1 VIATTEIDAA
11 RPILPG
17 RPTPYLPS
25 LGLEDTVHVAGPS
38 GLVDA
43 VKRKARTAAAR
54 CYADA
59 FLPSV
64 QAPSLVDRVMQM
76 LRTPA
81 GEAANA
87 DILSPRP
94 RGRLGWVF
102 RPFAGAGARQAGTS
116 SRILRPA
123 PSTAIQP
130 RPATRPGE
138 ST

>member
-1 VIATTEIDAA
+1 
-11 RPILPG
+11 
-17 RPTPYLPS
+17 
-25 LGLEDTVHVAGPS
+25 VAGPS

-59 FLPSV
+59 FLPR
-64 QAPSLVDRVMQM
+64 QAPSFVDRVMQM

-81 GEAANA
+81 GEAADA

-102 RPFAGAGARQAGTS
+102 RPFAGARQAAPSG
-116 SRILRPA
+116 RILRPA
-123 PSTAIQP
+123 TSTSTPS

-138 ST
+138 RS